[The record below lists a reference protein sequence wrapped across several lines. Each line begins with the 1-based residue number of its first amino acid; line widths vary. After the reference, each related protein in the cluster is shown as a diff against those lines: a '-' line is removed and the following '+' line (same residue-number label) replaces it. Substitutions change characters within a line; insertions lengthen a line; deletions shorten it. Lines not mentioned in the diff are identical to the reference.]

1 MRGFIVDALRLAK
14 LAAMPR
20 PILRLPCL
28 VLLLCLAL
36 AAGGAQARTAQARIA
51 RVSTPVAVLEG
62 VTVRLHWP
70 AGAAA
75 GELHVDA
82 ARVDAADLGYAWRD
96 LAWTCPLTRGASG
109 WRCDGALRA
118 GAGASM
124 RLSVDLGDARTAAAL
139 SAGDA
144 RLGLDRAAATPDLTT
159 LDLTRVPLAWAQ
171 ALAAQAW
178 TDGRLGAGTLDGEV
192 RVRAPDAGPLGVD
205 ADLALAGAGVES
217 ADATIAAEGLGG
229 RVRVDYRAFPE
240 RTLLTLDAALRG
252 GEFLFG
258 NAYVSLPATPVTLRI
273 DAIGATGEGWE
284 LRSLAWHDGDTLA
297 AEGTAAFSAD
307 GTLRMLE
314 VALHSRDARALPE
327 RYLSGWLGPA
337 GLAGMTLDG
346 ALDAGIRVD
355 AGTLE
360 HAWMAPRRL
369 AVGAADGRFRFDGLD
384 GEVRFARAGSV
395 GSALRWAGG
404 ALGAVEFGAAR
415 LPFHSEGGALRLQ
428 EAAAI
433 PLLGGQLGIEDLV
446 LRPPAGGS
454 GLRIEGG
461 IAVDA
466 LDLATLATAVGLPPF
481 GGSLSGRIPRVRYG
495 DQRIDF
501 DGGLSIYVFNGTIN
515 VSSLS
520 MERPFGV
527 APTLSADLGLDNL
540 DLEVITDVFDF
551 GSITGRMDGHV
562 RGLRLVDWS
571 PTAFEAEVHTEANRG
586 VRQRISQRAV
596 QNISSVGDASFV
608 STLQG
613 QLIGLFDDFGYRRIG
628 LSCRLADTVCAME
641 GLAPAGAGFTILE
654 GSGIPRLTVVGFNRL
669 VDFPTLVERLA
680 AAGSGDVAPVID

>member
-1 MRGFIVDALRLAK
+1 
-14 LAAMPR
+14 MPR

-28 VLLLCLAL
+28 VLALCLAL
-36 AAGGAQARTAQARIA
+36 AAGMAQARTAQARIA

-70 AGAAA
+70 AGAGH
-75 GELHVDA
+75 GELRLDA

-96 LAWTCPLTRGASG
+96 LAWTCPLSRDAAG
-109 WRCDGALRA
+109 WRCDGTLRA
-118 GAGASM
+118 GGGAPL
-124 RLSVDLGDARTAAAL
+124 RLSVDLGDARTTAAL

-144 RLGLDRAAATPDLTT
+144 RLGLARAAATPDLTT

-171 ALAAQAW
+171 ALASQAW
-178 TDGRLGAGTLDGEV
+178 ADGRLGAGTLDGEV
-192 RVRAPDAGPLGVD
+192 RVRAPATGPLRVD
-205 ADLALAGAGVES
+205 ADLALEGGGVES
-217 ADATIAAEGLGG
+217 ADATIAAEGVGG
-229 RVRVDYRAFPE
+229 RVRVDYRAFPA
-240 RTLLTLDAALRG
+240 RTLLALDASLRG

-258 NAYVSLPATPVTLRI
+258 NAYVSLPATPVALRI
-273 DAIGATGEGWE
+273 DGIGTPAEGRQ
-284 LRSLAWHDGDTLA
+284 LPAFAWRDGDTLHA
-297 AEGTAAFSAD
+297 DGSAAFDAD
-307 GTLRMLE
+307 GNLRTFDVE
-314 VALHSRDARALPE
+314 LHSADARALPE

-346 ALDAGIRVD
+346 ALAAGIRLQD
-355 AGTLE
+355 GTLE
-360 HAWMAPRRL
+360 DAWLAPRRL

-384 GEVRFARAGSV
+384 GEMRFAHQGSV
-395 GSALRWAGG
+395 DSELRWSGG
-404 ALGAVEFGAAR
+404 ALGAVGFGAAR
-415 LPFHSEGGALRLQ
+415 LPFHSAGGALRLR
-428 EAAAI
+428 EDIEI
-433 PLLGGQLGIEDLV
+433 PMLEGHLGIDDLV
-446 LRPPAGGS
+446 VRPPAGGT

-461 IAVDA
+461 LEVEA
-466 LDLATLATAVGLPPF
+466 LDLATLATAAGLPAF

-501 DGGLSIYVFNGTIN
+501 EGGLSIYVFNGTVN
-515 VSSLS
+515 VSALS

-527 APTLSADLGLDNL
+527 APTVSADLMLDNL
-540 DLEVITDVFDF
+540 DLAVITDVFDF

-571 PTAFEAEVHTEANRG
+571 ATAFDAEFHTEPNRG

-608 STLQG
+608 SSLQG

-628 LSCRLADTVCAME
+628 LSCRLAETVCSMD
-641 GLAPAGAGFTILE
+641 GLSAAGAGFTILE
-654 GSGIPRLTVVGFNRL
+654 GSGLPRLTVVGFNRQ

-680 AAGSGDVAPVID
+680 AAGSGDVAPVIN